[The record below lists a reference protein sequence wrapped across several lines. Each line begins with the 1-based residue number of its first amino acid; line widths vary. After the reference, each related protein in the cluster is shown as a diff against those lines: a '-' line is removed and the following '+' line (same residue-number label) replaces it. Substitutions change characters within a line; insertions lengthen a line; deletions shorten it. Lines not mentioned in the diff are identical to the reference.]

1 MSVRI
6 LVAVLCS
13 LMLYCERF
21 ADRAGN
27 SSESEFAV
35 HRQVQEGLHFTSSIL
50 GREVN
55 YAIYL
60 PADYAGSTRRYPVV
74 YLLHGFTDNE
84 SAWIQFGE
92 ANLTADRAIAAR
104 EIPPLI
110 IVMPDAGVTW
120 YINDYQNKNRYE
132 DMLVQEFISFIDT
145 TYRTRA
151 KKEFRGIAGLS
162 MGGWGALMLSMRH
175 PDLFAACS
183 AFSSA
188 VWMDEEII
196 GMPEQR
202 YEELLGELFGHKLK
216 DKDRLNAHFRQ
227 YHPLDLAK
235 TLPVESLKAVRYYID
250 CGDDD
255 FLANGNALLHMTLKE
270 RNVPHEFRV
279 RDGSHDWTYWRTG
292 LIEGLKFIGA
302 SFHR

>member
-1 MSVRI
+1 MKSKMV
-6 LVAVLCS
+6 LVVLCS
-13 LMLYCERF
+13 LAIYCECL
-21 ADRAGN
+21 ADRNG
-27 SSESEFAV
+27 ESDLPPQG
-35 HRQVQEGLHFTSSIL
+35 QVQEGLHFASAIL

-60 PADYAGSTRRYPVV
+60 PPDYESSSWRYPVV

-92 ANLTADRAIAAR
+92 ANLAADRAIADR
-104 EIPPLI
+104 EIPPMI

-132 DMLVQEFISFIDT
+132 DMLVQEFIPFIDA

-151 KKEFRGIAGLS
+151 KKEFRGVAGLS
-162 MGGWGALMLSMRH
+162 MGGWGSLMLSMRH

-188 VWMDEEII
+188 VWKDEEIT
-196 GMPEQR
+196 GMPENR
-202 YEELLGELFGHKLK
+202 YEELFAELFGHKLK
-216 DKDRLNAHFRQ
+216 NKNRLNAHFRQ
-227 YHPLDLAK
+227 YHPIDLAK
-235 TLPVESLKAVRYYID
+235 AQPVESLKSVRYYID

-255 FLANGNALLHMTLKE
+255 FLANGNAILHMTLRE

-279 RDGSHDWTYWRTG
+279 RDGAHNWTYWRTG
-292 LIEGLKFIGA
+292 LVEGLKFIGA